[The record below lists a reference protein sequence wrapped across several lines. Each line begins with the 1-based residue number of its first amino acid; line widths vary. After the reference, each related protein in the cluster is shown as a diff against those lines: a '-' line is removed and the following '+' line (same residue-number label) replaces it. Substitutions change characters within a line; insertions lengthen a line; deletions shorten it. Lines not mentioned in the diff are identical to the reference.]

1 MRPVIIDTNAYT
13 AFMHADQDIL
23 DIIQLTETIAMS
35 PIVLGEL
42 YAGFEGGNKA
52 KKNRAELE
60 EFLDSS
66 RVKIYPITVD
76 TSHFFS
82 KIYMIL
88 KKKGRPIPTNDMWI
102 AAQAL
107 EHGCVICTYDKHFS
121 EIDGLLTVTSPI
133 DITF

>member
-13 AFMHADQDIL
+13 AFMHADQDIVE
-23 DIIQLTETIAMS
+23 IIQLTETIAMS
-35 PIVLGEL
+35 PVVLGEL
-42 YAGFEGGNKA
+42 FAGFEGGNKA

-76 TSHFFS
+76 TAHFFS

-121 EIDGLLTVTSPI
+121 EIDGLLTATSPI